1 MRSAC
6 STLAARYV
14 HLLMQDGSDITI
26 QGTDFSPL
34 LAEGVL
40 DHSVGAVLCG
50 IDTQLTYVKMAK
62 AFKYI
67 TRPNATDDVQAGQ
80 TGGGCHFLC
89 TNDDT
94 TFPTKEGPWPGAGS
108 VWAGIRDA
116 SKRTPTVIGKPNQ
129 PMIDTIFASRHF
141 DKSRTVMVGDRLN
154 TDIAF
159 GRNGGV
165 DTLLVLT
172 GISTEADVQASDAP
186 AVPTYII
193 QGLGALDV
201 LSP

>member
-1 MRSAC
+1 MSRL
-6 STLAARYV
+6 T
-14 HLLMQDGSDITI
+14 QDPNDVTPI

-40 DHSVGAVLCG
+40 DPTVAAVLCG
-50 IDTQLTYVKMAK
+50 IDTQMTYTKMAK

-67 TRPNATDDVQAGQ
+67 TRAGATDEVRADE

-89 TNDDT
+89 TNDDA

-108 VWAGIRDA
+108 VWAGLRDA

-129 PMIDTIFASRHF
+129 PMLDTIFASHDF
-141 DKSRTVMVGDRLN
+141 DRSRTLMVGDRLN

-159 GRNGGV
+159 GARGGL

-172 GISTEADVQASDAP
+172 GISTWEDAHADDAP
-186 AVPTYII
+186 AVPTYVLH
-193 QGLGALDV
+193 GLGDLDV
-201 LSP
+201 LDP